1 MRFATK
7 IYHPLVDKDDGK
19 FCNEAIAENWKAVNN
34 LTTVVTTVYE
44 MLEVCGFVVFL
55 VFRIMLTVIWL
66 WILILVMR
74 FVTIVMLLKLLLR
87 NGLRSMLAFVF
98 IKQIHKNYFPLSCC
112 SNF

>member
-44 MLEVCGFVVFL
+44 MLEVCCFVVFL
-55 VFRIMLTVIWL
+55 VFRIMLIVIWL
-66 WILILVMR
+66 
-74 FVTIVMLLKLLLR
+74 
-87 NGLRSMLAFVF
+87 
-98 IKQIHKNYFPLSCC
+98 
-112 SNF
+112 